1 MRCIVTSISAGS
13 ACLALAA
20 CGGPTTEFEQ
30 VVQMPRAQLYAELE
44 QKFARVEADAAA
56 NPITT
61 GHPPYPIRFRFQKDR
76 GKHLAI
82 DWRAGFR
89 EENFEYWLED
99 GANPGETVLK
109 ANITLSTLREK
120 VHESSLLGAT
130 EDMLDQADL
139 EFNAGSKVHALVGGS
154 SADD

>member
-1 MRCIVTSISAGS
+1 
-13 ACLALAA
+13 
-20 CGGPTTEFEQ
+20 
-30 VVQMPRAQLYAELE
+30 MPRAQLYAELE

-56 NPITT
+56 TPITT
-61 GHPPYPIRFRFQKDR
+61 GHPPYPIKFEFERDP
-76 GKHLAI
+76 GKRLAI

-89 EENFEYWLED
+89 EETFEYWLED

-109 ANITLSTLREK
+109 ANVSLATLREK
-120 VHESSLLGAT
+120 VQQNSLLAAT

-154 SADD
+154 SSDD